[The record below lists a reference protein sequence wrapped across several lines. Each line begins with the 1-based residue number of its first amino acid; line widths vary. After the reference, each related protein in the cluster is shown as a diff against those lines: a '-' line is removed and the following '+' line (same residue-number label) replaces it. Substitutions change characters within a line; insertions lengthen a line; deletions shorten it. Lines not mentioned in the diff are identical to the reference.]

1 VRQNETRKRLLEG
14 SSGWQLARPEFKK
27 QHKKAP
33 MNKLIVVFSKRR
45 RIGLTAIPY
54 NASIQA
60 QNPIVLHEQVTQAD
74 VKKAPDQYSESEK
87 EVVNL
92 LSKISDQALFK
103 KFSHAKSVKEFKDN
117 IPDDLLEERIRPDL
131 EKTMYQLF
139 IHLTKHPV
147 PAYFKNEGYTQLYS
161 SDRLRIKA
169 NHAQPIFRFSLKADT
184 LIYTLRLK
192 QDEFIFTPTGKKI
205 EIICHNPAVLKIN
218 HDIFHFKDFSAAKIK
233 PFLDK
238 PALTITAQH
247 LPSYM
252 EGFVANCIRL
262 HEVEASG
269 FVIEKA
275 SESPAQFLVMEKDL
289 TQKPV
294 LNLYF
299 QYGQRRFLA
308 DRQAKIFVDLL
319 HDHRGYTFRK
329 IDRNLHHEQLI
340 VQCLEDL
347 ELTRSGEASF
357 THPGDLVA
365 HTRSQALPGPENL
378 VEWVR
383 KNAEVLAQ
391 HHIETRLK
399 YEGKSFSRAPVINHF
414 VSKESA
420 DWFEIEAMVEV
431 PPFQIPFVRFRKHIL
446 RGERLYTLPNGEVFV
461 LPGEWFSR
469 FTDLFNFGE
478 TQDLN
483 IKLNKV
489 HSYLLEQV
497 IKGENEPNL
506 PPLPRVQDYRDLPLP
521 QGLKATLRPYQIEGF
536 HWLKFLSANN
546 FGGILADDMG
556 LGKTIQAI
564 TFLLNI
570 YSPTTGQPI
579 KAMEA
584 GEGQLNLFSTPEGGF
599 NKTGLPPTLIVMPT
613 SLVHNWESEIRKF
626 APSLKVNIFTG
637 GNRAR
642 SYGVSRIFRHYH
654 IVITTYGVLRNDVKF
669 FKDYQFQHLIL
680 DESQYIKNPSSK
692 SFAAVKAVNARHHLV
707 LTGTPIENSLVD
719 LWAQMNVVNQD
730 LLGSLS
736 FFQRHFVTPIAK
748 NENEEKSAHLQKL
761 IQPFML
767 RRTKEMVA
775 KDLPPIMEQ
784 VVYCEMTPEQK
795 SYYESEKSSIRN
807 AIFEALDKGG
817 SQQYAILALKS
828 LTRLRQIAN
837 HPATVEPDYT
847 GGSGKFDQMMETLES
862 IISEHHHVL
871 VFSSFVK
878 DLKLME
884 HELSARKIHYAKLTG
899 ATQNRQEVIET
910 FSRDDRIK
918 VFLIS
923 LKAGGVGLNLTKADY
938 VFMLNPWWNP
948 AAEAQAINRAHRIGQ
963 VRNVFVY
970 RFISTETIEEKIA
983 RLQEKKSLMADT
995 FVKSNNPL
1003 ANMSPEEM
1011 KELFG

>member
-1 VRQNETRKRLLEG
+1 
-14 SSGWQLARPEFKK
+14 
-27 QHKKAP
+27 

-45 RIGLTAIPY
+45 HTGLTAIPY
-54 NASIQA
+54 YAKIQA
-60 QNPIVLHEQVTQAD
+60 QNPIVLHEQVTPAD

-103 KFSHAKSVKEFKDN
+103 KFSHAKSVKDFKDN
-117 IPDDLLEERIRPDL
+117 IPEDLLETRIRPDL
-131 EKTMYQLF
+131 EKTMYQL
-139 IHLTKHPV
+139 ILHLTKHPV

-161 SDRLRIKA
+161 SDRLKIKPT
-169 NHAQPIFRFSLKADT
+169 HAQPIFRFSLKEET

-192 QDEFIFTPTGKKI
+192 QDEFTFTPTGKKI

-218 HDIFHFKDFSAAKIK
+218 HDVFHFKDFSGAKIK
-233 PFLDK
+233 PFLEK
-238 PALTITAQH
+238 PALTISAQH
-247 LPSYM
+247 LPAYM
-252 EGFVANCIRL
+252 EGFVASCIRL

-275 SESPAQFLVMEKDL
+275 TDKPKQFLVLEKDL
-289 TQKPV
+289 TQKPI
-294 LNLYF
+294 LNFYL
-299 QYGQRRFLA
+299 QYGNHRFLA
-308 DRQAKIFVDLL
+308 DRMANIFVDLR
-319 HDHRGYTFRK
+319 HDDGGYTFRK
-329 IDRNLHHEQLI
+329 IKRNFDLEQMTFQYLEQLG
-340 VQCLEDL
+340 
-347 ELTRSGEASF
+347 LTRSAEASF
-357 THPGDLVA
+357 SHPDDLDASGRTQPVA
-365 HTRSQALPGPENL
+365 GPENL

-383 KNAEVLAQ
+383 KNAAALAQ
-391 HHIETRLK
+391 NNIETRLK
-399 YEGKSFSRAPVINHF
+399 YDGKNFSKAPVTSHF
-414 VSKESA
+414 VSKERA
-420 DWFEIEAMVEV
+420 DWFEIEAMVEI
-431 PPFQIPFVRFRKHIL
+431 PPYQIPFVRFRKHIL

-489 HSYLLEQV
+489 HSYLIEQV
-497 IKGENEPNL
+497 IKGEKDQNL

-536 HWLKFLSANN
+536 HWLNFLSINN

-556 LGKTIQAI
+556 LGKTIQTI
-564 TFLLNI
+564 TFLLHI
-570 YSPTTGQPI
+570 YSPANGQAI
-579 KAMEA
+579 KTREA
-584 GEGQLNLFSTPEGGF
+584 GEGQLSLFSSPEGGF
-599 NKTGLPPTLIVMPT
+599 NRTGLPPTLIVMPT
-613 SLVHNWESEIRKF
+613 SLVHNWEAEVRKF
-626 APSLKVNIFTG
+626 APGLKIHIFTG

-642 SYGVSRIFRHYH
+642 SYEVSRIFRHYH
-654 IVITTYGVLRNDVKF
+654 IIITTYGVLRNDVKF

-719 LWAQMNVVNQD
+719 LWAQMNVVNHD

-761 IQPFML
+761 IEPFML

-784 VVYCEMTPEQK
+784 VVYCDMTPDQK

-817 SQQYAILALKS
+817 SQQYSILALKS

-837 HPATVEPDYT
+837 HPATVESDYT
-847 GGSGKFDQMMETLES
+847 GGSGKFDQMMITLES

-899 ATQNRQEVIET
+899 ATQNRQEVIDT
-910 FSRDDRIK
+910 FSRDDRCK

-995 FVKSNNPL
+995 FIKSNNPL

-1011 KELFG
+1011 KQLFG